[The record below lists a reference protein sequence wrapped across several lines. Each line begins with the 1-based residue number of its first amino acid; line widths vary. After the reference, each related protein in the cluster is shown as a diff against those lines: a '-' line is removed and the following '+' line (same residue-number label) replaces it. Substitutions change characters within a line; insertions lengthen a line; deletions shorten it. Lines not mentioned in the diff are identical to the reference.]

1 MLKEPSRNAEYRCRL
16 LIKQGGKH
24 TTNKACL
31 ANRFFLANTIWLLF
45 PNQKKKVRDSRLSI
59 DLSYN

>member
-24 TTNKACL
+24 TTNMACW
-31 ANRFFLANTIWLLF
+31 ANRFFLANTKWLLF
-45 PNQKKKVRDSRLSI
+45 HNQKKVRDSLLSI